1 MLVTGRGEDQG
12 GNQPKPR
19 EGGSQYGEP
28 NTNTITNTNT
38 KTNTNTN
45 TNRRWEPV
53 WRVLEAENRRIRE
66 GNARRREQGE
76 GRQPTADG
84 L

>member
-12 GNQPKPR
+12 GNQSKTR
-19 EGGSQYGEP
+19 EGGSQYGES
-28 NTNTITNTNT
+28 NTNTNTNT
-38 KTNTNTN
+38 KTNTN

-76 GRQPTADG
+76 DRQPTADG